1 MVNDGFFSN
10 IVSYMHNPEVNQYCT
25 EVPFDP
31 PEAYPELPFIEGTN
45 EDNAIYPMVRELLQQ
60 LRLDNGN
67 IGTPRWNPFK
77 DVVKPGSTV
86 LIKPNLVTH
95 RHYLGEDALYSTVI
109 HGSIIRPIIDYV
121 YLALQ
126 GNGSIIIADNPI
138 ESADF
143 KSLMEFTQIQDLADN
158 LIERGYEGLKV
169 IDLRPRVSKEGKKGN
184 FYYEK
189 LPGDPLGYVTI
200 DLGKD
205 SLFAEFDEDAEVH
218 YYTLADRTVDHIN
231 PKYHEKSK
239 TDDYHNPST
248 HRYIVSRSVLD
259 ADTIINVAKMKSH
272 CKAGISL
279 ALKNMIG
286 TVYEKDC
293 MPHHRPGLPPE
304 GDSFPVYPATHY
316 ILARKSYLTL
326 KRCLQIHRIPGVK
339 AFRDWLQKNRILVGQ
354 QIEHGN
360 WKGNDTIWRT
370 ILDLNRIAVYANKD
384 GKMRDIPQR
393 NQFALIDGIVSQQ
406 GEGPMAGKSVSTSVI
421 VGGFNPVLV
430 DALAIKTM
438 GLDYQLFKSVSKAR
452 EIKKWKLLNGKEP
465 DLSFPGI
472 EVPNLRFELSKGW
485 R

>member
-1 MVNDGFFSN
+1 MIFSN
-10 IVSYMHNPEVNQYCT
+10 KVSYTYNPGVDQYCT
-25 EVPFDP
+25 EIPFDP
-31 PEAYPELPFIEGTN
+31 PEAYPELSFIEGTN
-45 EDNAIYPMVRELLQQ
+45 KSNTVYPMVRELLQQ
-60 LRLDNGN
+60 LRLDSKN

-77 DVVKPGSTV
+77 DIVKPGSTV

-95 RHYLGEDALYSTVI
+95 RHYLGKDSLYSSII
-109 HGSIIRPIIDYV
+109 HGSIIRPIIDYI

-126 GNGSIIIADNPI
+126 GNGSIIIADNPV
-138 ESADF
+138 ESTDF
-143 KSLMEFTQIQDLADN
+143 KSLMEFTQIQGMVDN
-158 LIERGYEGLKV
+158 LIKKGYKALKV
-169 IDLRPRVSKEGKKGN
+169 IDLRPRVSKEAKKGN

-200 DLGKD
+200 NLGKD

-218 YYTLADRTVDHIN
+218 YYTLADRTVDHID

-248 HRYIVSRSVLD
+248 HRYIVSRSVLN

-279 ALKNMIG
+279 TLKNMIG

-293 MPHHRPGLPPE
+293 MPHHRPGLPPV
-304 GDSFPVYPATHY
+304 GDSFPVFPATHFVM
-316 ILARKSYLTL
+316 ARKSYLTL
-326 KRCLQIHRIPGVK
+326 KKCLQIHRIPGIK
-339 AFRDWLQKNRILVGQ
+339 AFRDWLQKNRILVGK

-370 ILDLNRIAVYANKD
+370 ILDLNRIAVYADKE
-384 GKMRDIPQR
+384 GKMRDTPQR
-393 NQFALIDGIVSQQ
+393 NQFDLIDGIVSQQ
-406 GEGPMAGKSVSTSVI
+406 GEGPMAGKSVSTSII
-421 VGGFNPVLV
+421 VGGCNPVLV
-430 DALAIKTM
+430 DALAIKCM
-438 GLDYQLFKSVSKAR
+438 GLDYQLFKSVSKASEIRKWNLLKGR
-452 EIKKWKLLNGKEP
+452 EF

-472 EVPNLRFELSKGW
+472 DVPNLRFELSKGW